1 MSRIGKLPIIVPA
14 GVTVT
19 VVDNLVTVKGPL
31 GTLEKNIDKN
41 IEIKQENNIINV
53 TRNSDV
59 KEIRSLHGL
68 SRSLIANMVQGV
80 VKQYEIP
87 MIINGVGFKASKDG
101 RDLILNIGY
110 SHPVRFTPPQGVE
123 VDIVSLTEI
132 IVKGIDKEAVGQS
145 AANIKSFRVP
155 DPYHL
160 YGIRYKDEIIN
171 KKEGKKGK

>member
-41 IEIKQENNIINV
+41 IEIKQENNILNV

-132 IVKGIDKEAVGQS
+132 VVKGIDKEAVGQS

>member
-1 MSRIGKLPIIVPA
+1 MSRIGKLPITIPA

-19 VVDNLVTVKGPL
+19 VENNVVTVKGPL
-31 GTLEKNIDKN
+31 GTLQRSIDKN
-41 IEIKQENNIINV
+41 IEIKQENNVINV
-53 TRNSDV
+53 VRKSDE

-80 VKQYEIP
+80 VKLYEIP
-87 MIINGVGFKASKDG
+87 MIINGVGFKANKDG
-101 RDLILNIGY
+101 KDLVLNIGY

-123 VDIVSLTEI
+123 IDVISISEIV
-132 IVKGIDKEAVGQS
+132 VKGIDKEVVGQA
-145 AANIKSFRVP
+145 AANIKRFRVP

-160 YGIRYKDEIIN
+160 YGIRYKNEVII

>member
-132 IVKGIDKEAVGQS
+132 VVKGIDKEAVGQS

>member
-41 IEIKQENNIINV
+41 IEIKQKNNIINV

-68 SRSLIANMVQGV
+68 SRSLIVNMVQGV

-132 IVKGIDKEAVGQS
+132 VVKGIDKEAVGQS